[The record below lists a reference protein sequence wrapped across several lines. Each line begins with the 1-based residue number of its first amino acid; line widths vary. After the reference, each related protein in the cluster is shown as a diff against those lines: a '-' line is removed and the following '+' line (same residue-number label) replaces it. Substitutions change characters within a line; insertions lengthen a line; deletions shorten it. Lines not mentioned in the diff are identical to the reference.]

1 MASRQNPDGKT
12 RDGGGG
18 NRRSNKGSEERDTDA
33 EAGTGSAS
41 ELIRG
46 GTRAIKEVGSY
57 VGQQAAAEATRL
69 GRRLGDEST
78 RLLDRQKGAAAQEI
92 SQVGS
97 AIRQAAG
104 NLQGEHIQG
113 LSQYVEAAA
122 ERVDKVSEYLNRQ
135 DLAGL
140 AQDAERLARRQPAW
154 FVGGMLVAGV
164 VIGRFM
170 KTAVESA
177 QVQTGSPGRQPE
189 IEIEAEIDEPE
200 EAPRRKGKR
209 RRAE

>member
-1 MASRQNPDGKT
+1 MASKQN
-12 RDGGGG
+12 RDGHGG
-18 NRRSNKGSEERDTDA
+18 RRPTNKSEEEGTTRPDT
-33 EAGTGSAS
+33 GRVS

-46 GTRAIKEVGSY
+46 GTRAVKEVGSY

-78 RLLDRQKGAAAQEI
+78 RVFDREKGAAAQEI
-92 SQVGS
+92 GTVGA

-104 NLQGEHIQG
+104 SLQGEHIQG

-140 AQDAERLARRQPAW
+140 ARDAERLARRQPAW

-170 KTAVESA
+170 KTALDAA
-177 QVQTGSPGRQPE
+177 QSQSGYGQPQPE
-189 IEIEAEIDEPE
+189 LESEAEIDEPD